1 MIEVPLAPIPLTLAQ
16 PYMRDGEPHYWSGAA
31 PWRPEVYGGDEP
43 VEPNYDGAGGLNA
56 NTPGPGAYAT
66 PAFLCIGR

>member
-1 MIEVPLAPIPLTLAQ
+1 
-16 PYMRDGEPHYWSGAA
+16 MRDGEPHYWSGAA